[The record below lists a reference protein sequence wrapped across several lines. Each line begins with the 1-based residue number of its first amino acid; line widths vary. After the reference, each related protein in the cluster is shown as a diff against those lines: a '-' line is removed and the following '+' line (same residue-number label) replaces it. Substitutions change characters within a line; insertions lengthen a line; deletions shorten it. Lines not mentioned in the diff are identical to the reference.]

1 MQRARSGPRQREN
14 AERGTN
20 VAATLTESMRAYLAE
35 PRFAVLATLN
45 EDGMPHQTVVWYD
58 VRQDEIVFN
67 TAHGRV
73 KDRNMRR
80 DQRISLCIEDGYRY
94 LTLQGRVRIVD
105 DPDQSQRDIRALAIR
120 YAGPEQGEHQAR
132 TQFFR
137 EQRVSLYLQIE
148 HIIANGV

>member
-1 MQRARSGPRQREN
+1 
-14 AERGTN
+14 
-20 VAATLTESMRAYLAE
+20 
-35 PRFAVLATLN
+35 VLATIN
-45 EDGMPHQTVVWYD
+45 EDGLPHQTVVWYD

-67 TAHGRV
+67 TANGRV

-80 DQRISLCIEDGYRY
+80 DQRVSLCIEDGYRY

-105 DPDQSQRDIRALAIR
+105 DPEQSQRDIRALAIR
-120 YAGPEQGEHQAR
+120 YAGPEEGERQAR

-148 HIIANGV
+148 HIIANL

>member
-1 MQRARSGPRQREN
+1 M
-14 AERGTN
+14 
-20 VAATLTESMRAYLAE
+20 AATLTDSMRAYLAE

-67 TAHGRV
+67 TARGRV

-80 DQRISLCIEDGYRY
+80 DGRVSLCIEDGYRY

-105 DPDQSQRDIRALAIR
+105 DSEQAQRDIRALAIR
-120 YAGPEQGEHQAR
+120 YAGPERGEEQAR

-137 EQRVSLYLQIE
+137 EQRVSLYLQID
-148 HIIANGV
+148 HIIANNL

>member
-1 MQRARSGPRQREN
+1 
-14 AERGTN
+14 
-20 VAATLTESMRAYLAE
+20 MRAYLAE
-35 PRFAVLATLN
+35 PRFAVLATIN
-45 EDGMPHQTVVWYD
+45 EDGLPHQTVVWYD

-67 TAHGRV
+67 TAQGRV

-80 DQRISLCIEDGYRY
+80 DQRVSLCIEDGYRY

-105 DPDQSQRDIRALAIR
+105 YPEQSQADIRALAIR

-148 HIIANGV
+148 HIIANSV